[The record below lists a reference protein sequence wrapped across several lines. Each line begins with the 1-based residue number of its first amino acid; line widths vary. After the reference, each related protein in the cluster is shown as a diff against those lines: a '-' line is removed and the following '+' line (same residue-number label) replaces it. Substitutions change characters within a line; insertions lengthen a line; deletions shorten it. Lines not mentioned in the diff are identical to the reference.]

1 MKDCAE
7 ETGEIDYALKW
18 RTFSKTR
25 QAPHGA
31 DRFDN
36 DYHIDLA
43 QSVDEK
49 SGGGGGISSSILTD
63 DPGEL
68 EASIMEDLMKNV
80 VALQSLYTNRPA
92 PSVALEV
99 SDVSSLIQT

>member
-7 ETGEIDYALKW
+7 ETGKIDYALKW

-31 DRFDN
+31 DRFAN
-36 DYHIDLA
+36 NYHVDGTH
-43 QSVDEK
+43 SVDEH
-49 SGGGGGISSSILTD
+49 SGGGGGNSSAFPLD

-68 EASIMEDLMKNV
+68 EATILEDLSNNV
-80 VALQSLYTNRPA
+80 TKLQSLYTNRPA
-92 PSVALEV
+92 PSVTLEV